1 MHPRR
6 RGIYSTP
13 RHPAAAG
20 GLAVR
25 CGRNP
30 SCAKHGPIVESQR
43 VSSQPFKER
52 SSELAAATVEPEAA
66 TPAIVCDEPA
76 SAPRSG
82 TLSRPLLE
90 GPIRS
95 AVFWL
100 SLPIL
105 GEQILNAA
113 IAWNDTFLAGR
124 ISAPATGA
132 VGFASYV
139 SWLMTMLFAMVSIG
153 ATAIVSRA
161 IGAGNQREASHATNQ
176 AFVLAMLVG
185 ITGTVV
191 ISLIA
196 PGFAYLLNL
205 RGETAAIAVQYL
217 RIDAIGYAGASMSFA
232 LAACLRGAGDT
243 RTPLKI
249 LGAVN
254 VMNFAFSWVL
264 TFGIGPWSGI
274 GVAGIAWGTTIARWL
289 GAIGFAVLLQRRGL
303 AVRLAPNQMSPDRTM
318 IWRMIRVGAPAS
330 LDGLLSFSGHF
341 IFMSIVNRVPSEFP
355 TEVIYA
361 AHIVGIRIESLSYL
375 PANAYMHAASTLVG
389 QNLGAH
395 QPGRARLATNEA
407 VKQTLVMMILATAAL
422 FFGAEAMYRLLSS
435 DPDVWRCGVPALKA
449 LALFQIVL
457 GPLIV
462 YIGALRGAGDTR
474 VPILITFAGMAFLRI
489 PGALIGGF
497 VLKWGLLG
505 AWLGMFADLTVRSVL
520 MWLRFRSGKWEKIR
534 V

>member
-1 MHPRR
+1 M
-6 RGIYSTP
+6 
-13 RHPAAAG
+13 
-20 GLAVR
+20 
-25 CGRNP
+25 P
-30 SCAKHGPIVESQR
+30 SAKEKSA
-43 VSSQPFKER
+43 
-52 SSELAAATVEPEAA
+52 ELAAATVEPEAA

-76 SAPRSG
+76 SAPLSD

-90 GPIRS
+90 GPIRP

-105 GEQILNAA
+105 GEQVLNAA

-124 ISAPATGA
+124 ISASATGA

-161 IGAGNQREASHATNQ
+161 IGAKSDREASHATNQ
-176 AFVLAMLVG
+176 AFVLALFVG
-185 ITGTVV
+185 AAGTVV

-196 PGFAYLLNL
+196 PGFAHLLNL
-205 RGETAAIAVQYL
+205 HGETAAIAVQYL

-254 VMNFAFSWVL
+254 VMNFAFSWML
-264 TFGIGPWSGI
+264 TFGIGSWPGI
-274 GVAGIAWGTTIARWL
+274 GVSGIAWGTTAARWAGAL
-289 GAIGFAVLLQRRGL
+289 GFVYLLQRQGK
-303 AVRLAPNQMSPDRTM
+303 AVRLAAAHMQPDRSM
-318 IWRMIRVGAPAS
+318 IWRMVRVGAPAS

-341 IFMSIVNRVPSEFP
+341 VFMSIVNRVPSEFP

-375 PANAYMHAASTLVG
+375 PANAYMHAASTMVG
-389 QNLGAH
+389 QNLGAG
-395 QPGRARLATNEA
+395 QPDRARLATHEC
-407 VKQTLVMMILATAAL
+407 VRQTLVLMLASAAVL
-422 FFGAEAMYRLLSS
+422 YFGAAWMYRFLSS
-435 DPDVWRCGVPALKA
+435 DPDVVRCGVPALQA
-449 LALFQIVL
+449 LAFFQFVL

-462 YIGALRGAGDTR
+462 FIGALRGAGDTR

-489 PGALIGGF
+489 PGALFGGF

-520 MWLRFRSGKWEKIR
+520 MWLRFRSGRWQRIR